1 MLRFSTK
8 DANGML
14 WRVLMMYAISCVS
27 VLFLFHF
34 AKMYLTVK
42 CMSVLHASMYVH
54 WVCVPGTAE
63 IRRGCQILPGT
74 DITSSLRAIT

>member
-14 WRVLMMYAISCVS
+14 WRVFKMYAIFCVS

-54 WVCVPGTAE
+54 CVCVCLVLQRSEEGV
-63 IRRGCQILPGT
+63 R
-74 DITSSLRAIT
+74 SLLELALQVI

>member
-8 DANGML
+8 DANGMF
-14 WRVLMMYAISCVS
+14 WRVWKMYAILCVS

-42 CMSVLHASMYVH
+42 CTSVLHASMYVH
-54 WVCVPGTAE
+54 CVSGTAE
-63 IRRGCQILPGT
+63 VRRGCRILPATG
-74 DITSSLRAIT
+74 ITRSLRTTT

>member
-8 DANGML
+8 DTNGML
-14 WRVLMMYAISCVS
+14 WRVLKMYAIFRVS

-34 AKMYLTVK
+34 AKMYLTVN

-54 WVCVPGTAE
+54 CVCVPGTAE
-63 IRRGCQILPGT
+63 IRRGCQIPPALE
-74 DITSSLRAIT
+74 LALQVV